1 MDPAGLF
8 GNSLGVLTGPW
19 LTARETAALV
29 VVVVS
34 LLFFRVFRERCLLA
48 WGAGWVAYGAFLWV
62 AGAGELHGAS
72 TSMAAFAQADFVL
85 AMALLAAARRA
96 LTALVAVS
104 WVLMVCAAMRP
115 LYFPDSKTL
124 GLGLEISCRLIAAG
138 AAIELLRYRF
148 GRIGPGPFLFAA
160 GLLTLNLNWPKFTG
174 HIPSEGYLFAEVL
187 FGSSILLM
195 VLDDSRL
202 RTRRLAVLNEQ
213 R

>member
-19 LTARETAALV
+19 LTARETAALI

-48 WGAGWVAYGAFLWV
+48 WGAGWIAYGAFLWV

-72 TSMAAFAQADFVL
+72 KSMAAFAQADFVL
-85 AMALLAAARRA
+85 AVALFGVAALMSAQARRA

-115 LYFPDSKTL
+115 LYFPDAKAL

-138 AAIELLRYRF
+138 AAVELLRYRL
-148 GRIGPGPFLFAA
+148 GPTLS
-160 GLLTLNLNWPKFTG
+160 GL
-174 HIPSEGYLFAEVL
+174 
-187 FGSSILLM
+187 
-195 VLDDSRL
+195 
-202 RTRRLAVLNEQ
+202 
-213 R
+213 